1 MVKSHFKN
9 KTFLWVITI
18 YLCGITI
25 WNLYNTFVNSNP
37 LGLFPII
44 LQSIL
49 LILIL
54 MKHKFAKIGIKV
66 WAILFLI
73 TGSGLQFVGRLL
85 QDVGSGF
92 VKVDFQH
99 YLITGVTVFV
109 GIFIVILSNKTV
121 EVK

>member
-25 WNLYNTFVNSNP
+25 WNLYNTIVYSNP
-37 LGLFPII
+37 LGFFPIM

-54 MKHKFAKIGIKV
+54 MKHKFAKIGIKI

-73 TGSGLQFVGRLL
+73 IGSGLQFVGRLL
-85 QDVGSGF
+85 QDVGHEF

-99 YLITGVTVFV
+99 YLIKGVTVFV